1 MHTLVMQ
8 EGFFGM
14 LPVSKAKFGTLQKF
28 GMGWSRNLKFAG
40 ATCNGLV
47 MKGKT
52 SVIGDALE
60 KQLFRAVEAQY
71 VVSLIASCQSG
82 YHLAF
87 LCACMHLEKNS
98 PGGKVRPAQ
107 PMSGNLF
114 SGTQ

>member
-1 MHTLVMQ
+1 MWAFLTPSPYLKPASVILKTHFQEWDVSNIQRNGAVSMLMLQ

-28 GMGWSRNLKFAG
+28 GMGWSRNLKYAG

-47 MKGKT
+47 LKGKN

-71 VVSLIASCQSG
+71 VVSRS
-82 YHLAF
+82 
-87 LCACMHLEKNS
+87 
-98 PGGKVRPAQ
+98 
-107 PMSGNLF
+107 
-114 SGTQ
+114 